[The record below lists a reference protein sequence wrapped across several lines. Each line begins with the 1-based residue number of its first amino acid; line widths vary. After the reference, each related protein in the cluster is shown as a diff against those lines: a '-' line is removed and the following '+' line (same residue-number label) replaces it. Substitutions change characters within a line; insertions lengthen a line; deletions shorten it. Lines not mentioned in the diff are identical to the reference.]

1 MSILTSKRFQKYF
14 VPGIVSGIGM
24 AMNCFSLA

>member
-14 VPGIVSGIGM
+14 VPGIVLPAATEQGV
-24 AMNCFSLA
+24 NW